1 MQAAESSASPLMA
14 AGGNEGLIGIV
25 AGELSG
31 DLLGAELVAALHR
44 RAPGLRFAGIAG
56 PKMTAA
62 GVEAL
67 FPMDKLAV
75 RGYVEVL
82 RHYREIVGIRA
93 SLRRHFLARRPRAFI
108 GIDAP
113 DFNLD
118 LEASMKGAGIPAIHY
133 VSPSIWAW
141 RGGRIRKIKR
151 SVSRML
157 TVFPF
162 EALLYERAGIPV
174 TYVGHPLADML
185 AAIPERAEVRAEL
198 RLPATA
204 PVVALLP
211 GSRVSEL
218 EQLADL
224 FVAAAERIAAAV
236 PGVRLLVPLV
246 NRQTRELF
254 EAALYRRVSGELDI
268 KLLFGHAH
276 EAMAAA
282 DVVLVA
288 SGTATLEA
296 ALLRRPMVIT
306 YRMPRLSWWIMNSR
320 RYQPWVGLPNI
331 LAGEFVVPELLQD
344 AATPDALASAVIDL
358 LQDKARRETIEQ
370 RFAAMAAELRQGAA
384 ERAADAVL
392 AELGSRR

>member
-1 MQAAESSASPLMA
+1 MSGTAVAKGA
-14 AGGNEGLIGIV
+14 LIGIV
-25 AGELSG
+25 AGEPSG
-31 DLLGAELVAALHR
+31 DLLGAALVTALR
-44 RAPGLRFAGIAG
+44 RRRPDLRFVGIAG
-56 PKMTAA
+56 PKMIAA
-62 GVEAL
+62 GVESL
-67 FPMDKLAV
+67 HPMSKLSV
-75 RGYVEVL
+75 RGYVEVI
-82 RHYREIVGIRA
+82 RHYREIIGIRND
-93 SLRRHFLARRPRAFI
+93 LKHYYLHERPAAFI

-118 LEASMKGAGIPAIHY
+118 LESALKSRGIPAIHY

-141 RGGRIRKIKR
+141 RGGRIRKIR
-151 SVSRML
+151 RAVSRML

-162 EALLYERAGIPV
+162 EAALYEKAGVPV

-185 AAIPERAEVRAEL
+185 AAAPSREEARAGLRIPAK
-198 RLPATA
+198 A

-224 FVAAAERIAAAV
+224 FVATAEKIAAAV
-236 PGVRLLVPLV
+236 EGVRLLVPLL

-254 EAALYRRVSGELDI
+254 EAALYRRECGELEI
-268 KLLFGHAH
+268 TLLFGHAH

-296 ALLRRPMVIT
+296 ALLQRPMVIT

-344 AATPDALASAVIDL
+344 AATPESLSAAVIGL
-358 LQDKARRETIEQ
+358 LNDRDRCAVIAQ
-370 RFAAMAAELRQGAA
+370 RFAGMTAELRRDAA
-384 ERAADAVL
+384 ECAAEAVL
-392 AELGSRR
+392 SHLRDAP

>member
-1 MQAAESSASPLMA
+1 MAPEAAP
-14 AGGNEGLIGIV
+14 AGPLIGIV
-25 AGELSG
+25 AGEPSG
-31 DLLGAELVAALHR
+31 DLLGGALVQALRGHV
-44 RAPGLRFAGIAG
+44 PGARFVGIGG
-56 PKMTAA
+56 PKMAAA
-62 GVEAL
+62 GVRAL
-67 FPMDKLAV
+67 FPLEKLSV

-82 RHYREIVGIRA
+82 RHYREITGIRRELK
-93 SLRRHFLARRPRAFI
+93 SYFLAERPAVFI

-118 LEASMKGAGIPAIHY
+118 LEAALKIAGIPTVHY

-141 RGGRIRKIKR
+141 RGGRIRKIQR
-151 SVSRML
+151 AVSRML

-162 EALLYERAGIPV
+162 EAEIYEKAGIPV
-174 TYVGHPLADML
+174 SYVGHPLADML
-185 AAIPERAEVRAEL
+185 AGVPSRAEARAEL
-198 RLPATA
+198 KIPVAA

-218 EQLADL
+218 ESLADV
-224 FVAAAERIAAAV
+224 FVAAAEKIAAAV
-236 PGVRLLVPLV
+236 EGVRLLVPLV

-254 EAALYRRVSGELDI
+254 EAALYRRQSGELDI

-296 ALLRRPMVIT
+296 ALLQRSMVIT

-331 LAGEFVVPELLQD
+331 LAGEFIVPELLQD
-344 AATPDALASAVIDL
+344 AATPEALSAAVIDL
-358 LQDKARRETIEQ
+358 LRDGDRRKAIEQ
-370 RFAAMAAELRQGAA
+370 RFAQMAAELRHDAAARAA
-384 ERAADAVL
+384 EAILPYLSSAT
-392 AELGSRR
+392 G

>member
-1 MQAAESSASPLMA
+1 MA
-14 AGGNEGLIGIV
+14 ASSSSSPLIGIV
-25 AGELSG
+25 AGEPSG
-31 DLLGAELVAALHR
+31 DLLGAELVKALR
-44 RAPGLRFAGIAG
+44 RLEPRLRFAGIAG
-56 PKMTAA
+56 PKMMAA
-62 GVEAL
+62 GVDAL
-67 FPMDKLAV
+67 YPMDKLAV
-75 RGYVEVL
+75 RGYVEVFK
-82 RHYREIVGIRA
+82 HYREIVGIRS
-93 SLRRHFLARRPRAFI
+93 SLRRHFLTERPSAFI

-118 LEASMKGAGIPAIHY
+118 LEASMKSAGIPAIHY

-141 RGGRIRKIKR
+141 RGGRIRKIGR

-162 EALLYERAGIPV
+162 EAALYERANIPV

-185 AAIPERAEVRAEL
+185 AKVPSRAEVRAEL
-198 RLPATA
+198 RLPATG

-224 FVAAAERIAAAV
+224 FVAAAERIAKAV

-254 EAALYRRVSGELDI
+254 EAALYRRESGELEI
-268 KLLFGHAH
+268 TLLFGHAH

-282 DVVLVA
+282 DVVLLA

-296 ALLRRPMVIT
+296 ALLQRPMVIS

-344 AATPDALASAVIDL
+344 AATPDALAAAVIDL
-358 LQDKARRETIEQ
+358 LQDKAKREAIEQ
-370 RFAAMAAELRQGAA
+370 RFAAMAAELRQNAA
-384 ERAADAVL
+384 ERAAAAVL
-392 AELGSRR
+392 AELRGGR

>member
-1 MQAAESSASPLMA
+1 MPSSHAS
-14 AGGNEGLIGIV
+14 AGPLIGIV
-25 AGELSG
+25 AGEPSG
-31 DLLGAELVAALHR
+31 DLLGGALVRALAKR
-44 RAPGLRFAGIAG
+44 SPGARFAGIGG
-56 PKMTAA
+56 PQMIAA
-62 GVEAL
+62 GVESL
-67 FPMDKLAV
+67 FPMEKLSV
-75 RGYVEVL
+75 RGYVEVI
-82 RHYREIVGIRA
+82 RHYREIVGIRRN
-93 SLRRHFLARRPRAFI
+93 LRDIFLAERPAVFI

-113 DFNLD
+113 DFNLGLEGD
-118 LEASMKGAGIPAIHY
+118 LKAAGIPAVHY

-141 RGGRIRKIKR
+141 RGGRIRKIRR

-162 EALLYERAGIPV
+162 ETEIYEKAGIPV
-174 TYVGHPLADML
+174 SYVGHPLADML
-185 AAIPERAEVRAEL
+185 ASAPSREEARAGLRIPAG
-198 RLPATA
+198 A

-211 GSRVSEL
+211 GSRISEL
-218 EQLADL
+218 ESLADV
-224 FVAAAERIAAAV
+224 FVAAAERITAEF
-236 PGVRLLVPLV
+236 PDVRLLVPLV

-254 EAALYRRVSGELDI
+254 EAALYRRQSGELEI

-296 ALLRRPMVIT
+296 ALLQRAMVIT

-344 AATPDALASAVIDL
+344 AATPEALSAAVIDL
-358 LQDKARRETIEQ
+358 LRDHDRRKAIER
-370 RFAAMAAELRQGAA
+370 RFAQMAAELRHGAA
-384 ERAADAVL
+384 ERAAEAILPYLDGGA
-392 AELGSRR
+392 R

>member
-1 MQAAESSASPLMA
+1 MPPEQKPAGPLV
-14 AGGNEGLIGIV
+14 GIV
-25 AGELSG
+25 AGEPSG
-31 DLLGAELVAALHR
+31 DLLGGALVQALR
-44 RAPGLRFAGIAG
+44 KRMPGVRFVGIG
-56 PKMTAA
+56 GQQMMAA
-62 GVEAL
+62 GVQSL
-67 FPMDKLAV
+67 FPLEKLSV

-82 RHYREIVGIRA
+82 RHYREIIGIRRELKKYF
-93 SLRRHFLARRPRAFI
+93 LRERPAAFI

-118 LEASMKGAGIPAIHY
+118 LEADLKAAGIPAVHY

-141 RGGRIRKIKR
+141 RSGRIRKIRKA
-151 SVSRML
+151 VSRML

-162 EALLYERAGIPV
+162 EAEIYEKAGVPV
-174 TYVGHPLADML
+174 SYVGHPLADML
-185 AAIPERAEVRAEL
+185 AAAPSRAEARAGL
-198 RLPATA
+198 RIPVSA

-218 EQLADL
+218 ESLAD
-224 FVAAAERIAAAV
+224 VYVEAAEKIAAAV
-236 PGVRLLVPLV
+236 EGVRLLVPLV
-246 NRQTRELF
+246 NRETRELF
-254 EAALYRRVSGELDI
+254 EAALYRRQTGELEI

-296 ALLRRPMVIT
+296 ALLQRAMVIT

-344 AATPDALASAVIDL
+344 AATPEALSAAVIDL
-358 LQDKARRETIEQ
+358 LRDTDKRKAIEQ
-370 RFAAMAAELRQGAA
+370 RFAQMAGELRHDAA
-384 ERAADAVL
+384 ERAAEAIL
-392 AELGSRR
+392 PYIIGSATCVW

>member
-1 MQAAESSASPLMA
+1 MA
-14 AGGNEGLIGIV
+14 GLAVTNRALIGIV
-25 AGELSG
+25 AGEPSG
-31 DLLGAELVAALHR
+31 DLLGAALVTALRRHR
-44 RAPGLRFAGIAG
+44 PDLRFVGIGG
-56 PKMTAA
+56 PKMIAA
-62 GVEAL
+62 GVVSL
-67 FPMDKLAV
+67 HPMAKLSV
-75 RGYVEVL
+75 RGYVEVI
-82 RHYREIVGIRA
+82 RHYREIIGIRND
-93 SLRRHFLARRPRAFI
+93 LKRYFLAEMPAAFI

-113 DFNLD
+113 DFNLE
-118 LEASMKGAGIPAIHY
+118 LEAGLKARGIPAIHY

-141 RGGRIRKIKR
+141 RGGRIRKIR
-151 SVSRML
+151 RAVSRML

-162 EALLYERAGIPV
+162 EAALYEKAGIPV

-185 AAIPERAEVRAEL
+185 AAAPAREEARAEL
-198 RLPATA
+198 RIPAKA

-224 FVAAAERIAAAV
+224 FVAAAEKIASAV
-236 PGVRLLVPLV
+236 EGVRLLVPLV

-254 EAALYRRVSGELDI
+254 EAALYRRESGELEI
-268 KLLFGHAH
+268 TLLFGHAH

-296 ALLRRPMVIT
+296 ALLQRPMVIT

-344 AATPDALASAVIDL
+344 AATPETLSAAVIGL
-358 LQDKARRETIEQ
+358 LNDPDRRAAIGQ
-370 RFAAMAAELRQGAA
+370 RFAGMAVELRQNAA
-384 ERAADAVL
+384 ERAAEAVL
-392 AELGSRR
+392 SHLRDAP

>member
-1 MQAAESSASPLMA
+1 MPSEHKP
-14 AGGNEGLIGIV
+14 AGPLIGIV
-25 AGELSG
+25 AGEPSG
-31 DLLGAELVAALHR
+31 DLLGAALVQALR
-44 RAPGLRFAGIAG
+44 RRLPRVRFTGIGG
-56 PKMTAA
+56 PQMIAA
-62 GVEAL
+62 GVQSL
-67 FPMDKLAV
+67 FPMEKLSV

-82 RHYREIVGIRA
+82 KHYREIIGIRRD
-93 SLRRHFLARRPRAFI
+93 LKKHFLRERPALFI

-118 LEASMKGAGIPAIHY
+118 LEADLKASGIPAVHY

-141 RGGRIRKIKR
+141 RGGRIRKIRKA
-151 SVSRML
+151 VSRML

-162 EALLYERAGIPV
+162 EAEIYEKAGIPV
-174 TYVGHPLADML
+174 SYVGHPLADML
-185 AAIPERAEVRAEL
+185 AAAPSRAEARAGL
-198 RLPATA
+198 RIPVVA

-218 EQLADL
+218 EQLADVY
-224 FVAAAERIAAAV
+224 VAAAEKIAAEIE
-236 PGVRLLVPLV
+236 GVRLLVPLV

-254 EAALYRRVSGELDI
+254 EAALYRRQSGELEI

-276 EAMAAA
+276 DAMAAA

-296 ALLRRPMVIT
+296 ALLQRAMVIT
-306 YRMPRLSWWIMNSR
+306 YRMPRLSWWIMKSLS
-320 RYQPWVGLPNI
+320 YLPWVGLPNI

-344 AATPDALASAVIDL
+344 AATPGALAAAVIDL
-358 LQDKARRETIEQ
+358 LRDSDRRKAIEQ
-370 RFAAMAAELRQGAA
+370 RFAGMALELRHDAA

-392 AELGSRR
+392 PYIEGRVS

>member
-1 MQAAESSASPLMA
+1 MADSMPANGPLV
-14 AGGNEGLIGIV
+14 GIV
-25 AGELSG
+25 AGEPSG
-31 DLLGAELVAALHR
+31 DLLGAALVTALRERHP
-44 RAPGLRFAGIAG
+44 RARFVGIGG
-56 PKMTAA
+56 PKMMAA
-62 GVEAL
+62 GVESL
-67 FPMDKLAV
+67 FPMEKLSV
-75 RGYVEVL
+75 RGYVEVI
-82 RHYREIVGIRA
+82 RHYREIIGIR
-93 SLRRHFLARRPRAFI
+93 SNLRRHFLREKPAVFI

-118 LEASMKGAGIPAIHY
+118 LESGLKSHGIPTVHY

-141 RGGRIRKIKR
+141 RGGRIRKIRKA
-151 SVSRML
+151 VSRML

-162 EALLYERAGIPV
+162 EAPLYERAGIPV

-185 AAIPERAEVRAEL
+185 ADMPDKTAARAEL
-198 RLPATA
+198 RIPSTA

-211 GSRVSEL
+211 GSRLSEL
-218 EQLADL
+218 EQLSDV
-224 FVAAAERIAAAV
+224 FVAAAEKIAAAV

-254 EAALYRRVSGELDI
+254 EAALYRRECGELEI
-268 KLLFGHAH
+268 TLLFGHAH
-276 EAMAAA
+276 VAMAAA

-296 ALLRRPMVIT
+296 ALLQKPMVIT

-344 AATPDALASAVIDL
+344 AATPEALSAAVIEL
-358 LQDKARRETIEQ
+358 LNDRDRRTVIEE
-370 RFAAMAAELRQGAA
+370 RFGKMAMELRQNAAQRAA
-384 ERAADAVL
+384 EAVSPYLSGRA
-392 AELGSRR
+392 E

>member
-1 MQAAESSASPLMA
+1 MSATTPAGPLV
-14 AGGNEGLIGIV
+14 GIV
-25 AGELSG
+25 AGEPSG
-31 DLLGAELVAALHR
+31 DLLGGALVAAL
-44 RAPGLRFAGIAG
+44 RARVPSARFVGIGG
-56 PKMTAA
+56 PLMAAA
-62 GVEAL
+62 GVHSL
-67 FPMDKLAV
+67 FPLEKLSV

-82 RHYREIVGIRA
+82 RHYREIIGIRRE
-93 SLRRHFLARRPRAFI
+93 LRRYFLRERPSVFI

-118 LEASMKGAGIPAIHY
+118 LEAALKPAGIPTVHY

-141 RGGRIRKIKR
+141 RGGRIRKIR
-151 SVSRML
+151 RAVSRML

-162 EALLYERAGIPV
+162 EAAIYERAGVPV
-174 TYVGHPLADML
+174 SYVGHPLADML
-185 AAIPERAEVRAEL
+185 AAVPSRAEARTGL
-198 RLPATA
+198 RIPSTA

-218 EQLADL
+218 ESLADV
-224 FVAAAERIAAAV
+224 FVAVAEKIAGSIE
-236 PGVRLLVPLV
+236 GVRLLVPLV

-254 EAALYRRVSGELDI
+254 EAALYRRQSGELDI
-268 KLLFGHAH
+268 NLLFGHAH

-296 ALLRRPMVIT
+296 ALLQRPMVIT

-344 AATPDALASAVIDL
+344 AATPEALAAAVIDL
-358 LQDKARRETIEQ
+358 LHDADKRKSIEQ
-370 RFAAMAAELRQGAA
+370 RFALMAGELRHDAAARAAEAIVPYLKDAA
-384 ERAADAVL
+384 P
-392 AELGSRR
+392 

>member
-1 MQAAESSASPLMA
+1 MA
-14 AGGNEGLIGIV
+14 ADVSPTGPLIGIV
-25 AGELSG
+25 AGEPSG
-31 DLLGAELVAALHR
+31 DLLGGALVAAL
-44 RAPGLRFAGIAG
+44 RARIPSARFVGIGG
-56 PKMTAA
+56 PRMTAA
-62 GVEAL
+62 GVHSL
-67 FPMDKLAV
+67 FPLEKLSV

-82 RHYREIVGIRA
+82 RHFREIVGIRRD
-93 SLRRHFLARRPRAFI
+93 LKKYFLDKRPSVFI

-118 LEASMKGAGIPAIHY
+118 LETTLKAAGIPTVHY

-141 RGGRIRKIKR
+141 RGARIHKIR
-151 SVSRML
+151 RAVSRML

-162 EALLYERAGIPV
+162 EAEIYERAGVPV
-174 TYVGHPLADML
+174 SYVGHPLADML
-185 AAIPERAEVRAEL
+185 AKVPARTEARAEL
-198 RLPATA
+198 KISSGA

-218 EQLADL
+218 ESLADL
-224 FVAAAERIAAAV
+224 FVAAAEKIAAEV
-236 PGVRLLVPLV
+236 DGVRLLVPLV

-254 EAALYRRVSGELDI
+254 EAALYRRENGELNI
-268 KLLFGHAH
+268 TLLFGHAH

-296 ALLRRPMVIT
+296 ALLQRAMVIT
-306 YRMPRLSWWIMNSR
+306 YRMPRVSWWIMNSR

-344 AATPDALASAVIDL
+344 AATPEALSAAVIDL
-358 LQDKARRETIEQ
+358 LRHADKRKAIEQ
-370 RFAAMAAELRQGAA
+370 RFAQMTADLRLDAA
-384 ERAADAVL
+384 ERAAEAILPCIRDVVH
-392 AELGSRR
+392 

>member
-1 MQAAESSASPLMA
+1 MA
-14 AGGNEGLIGIV
+14 PAPAGPLIGIV
-25 AGELSG
+25 AGEPSG
-31 DLLGAELVAALHR
+31 DLLGAALVRALLKR
-44 RAPGLRFAGIAG
+44 VPRARIVGIGG
-56 PKMTAA
+56 PQMTAA
-62 GVEAL
+62 GVQSL
-67 FPMDKLAV
+67 FPMEKLSV

-82 RHYREIVGIRA
+82 RHYREIIGIRR
-93 SLRRHFLARRPRAFI
+93 SLKARFLAEPPAVFI

-118 LEASMKGAGIPAIHY
+118 LEAGLKAAGIPTVHY

-141 RGGRIRKIKR
+141 RRGRIRRIRK

-162 EALLYERAGIPV
+162 ESEIYEKAGVPV
-174 TYVGHPLADML
+174 SYVGHPLADML
-185 AAIPERAEVRAEL
+185 AAAPSREEARTGLKIPQA
-198 RLPATA
+198 A
-204 PVVALLP
+204 PVLALLP

-218 EQLADL
+218 EQLADV
-224 FVAAAERIAAAV
+224 FVATAEKVAAAVED
-236 PGVRLLVPLV
+236 VRLLVPLV
-246 NRQTRELF
+246 NRRTRELF
-254 EAALYRRVSGELDI
+254 EAALYRRQSGELDI

-296 ALLRRPMVIT
+296 ALLQRAMVIT
-306 YRMPRLSWWIMNSR
+306 YRMPRLSWWIMNSL

-344 AATPDALASAVIDL
+344 AATPEALSAAVIDL
-358 LQDKARRETIEQ
+358 LRDGGRRKAIEE
-370 RFAAMAAELRQGAA
+370 RFARMAAELRHDAA
-384 ERAADAVL
+384 ERAADAVVPYL
-392 AELGSRR
+392 LPAAS